1 METSLHRQLKQHY
14 ADKRMRLEVSVE
26 GYRIDVVNNQRL
38 IEIQHG
44 SLAAIK
50 RKILRLLEEYDVT
63 VVKPIVTRKQLV
75 WTESKGGRVV
85 RRRMSPKRRSLLSVF
100 DELVYFTQVFPH
112 PRLLLEVP
120 LVQVEEWRYLGHGR
134 RRRHRD
140 RDYEVE
146 DQKLSCVDDVH
157 QFRDAADLRRLI
169 PDQLPTPFTTAEL
182 SDALNTDRWVA
193 QRIAYCLRNT
203 GTATQIGKRG
213 NAILYEMPELSSA
226 AG

>member
-1 METSLHRQLKQHY
+1 METSLHRQLKERY
-14 ADKRMRLEVSVE
+14 ADESMRVEVAVE
-26 GYRIDVVNNQRL
+26 GFRIDAVNDERL

-50 RKILRLLEEYDVT
+50 GKVKRLLKKHDVT

-75 WTESKGGRVV
+75 WIEQKGGRVL
-85 RRRMSPKRRSLLSVF
+85 RRRLSPKRGSLLSIF

-140 RDYEVE
+140 RDYQVE
-146 DQKLSCVDDVH
+146 DQKLSCVDGVH
-157 QFRDAADLRRLI
+157 RFQEAADLRRLI
-169 PDQLPTPFTTAEL
+169 PNQLPHPFTTAEL
-182 SDALNTDRWVA
+182 SEALDIERWVA

-203 GTATQIGKRG
+203 GTAEQVGKRG
-213 NAILYEMPELSSA
+213 NAILYELPDRSA
-226 AG
+226 AIA